1 MCTYSTHNICV
12 ENYAELYNY
21 TFKILVKK
29 LYLQLTLKNIQLRLK
44 NPYDNHYL
52 NNVGIIKTKK
62 NSTVNNLEEGYSC
75 LFIDNKSKLHKDT
88 STGLNSTE
96 FNINIPKLYDMKI

>member
-1 MCTYSTHNICV
+1 M
-12 ENYAELYNY
+12 
-21 TFKILVKK
+21 
-29 LYLQLTLKNIQLRLK
+29 LK

-62 NSTVNNLEEGYSC
+62 NSTANNHEEGYSC

-88 STGLNSTE
+88 RLV
-96 FNINIPKLYDMKI
+96 